1 MLSQTTCL
9 SSSLGLLEHYRTRN
23 DDDTDND
30 HDDLEEIFVSKKRG
44 IGREYLFQ
52 KNFQSLEAAIESINS
67 TDERWSCKNKK
78 VGLDGK
84 KHYYICK
91 KARGFTC
98 QTSLYILE
106 HPDKTAGI
114 FRCSNMAHNHPVQCP
129 VKVGINPETKTE
141 IEKLYNSIYFNIS
154 IILS

>member
-1 MLSQTTCL
+1 MVIFLIIKQNLIFYLLNYFLFLLFFRKCL
-9 SSSLGLLEHYRTRN
+9 VKQQVYRVVQ
-23 DDDTDND
+23 
-30 HDDLEEIFVSKKRG
+30 DLQQCR
-44 IGREYLFQ
+44 
-52 KNFQSLEAAIESINS
+52 
-67 TDERWSCKNKK
+67 TCKNKK

-84 KHYYICK
+84 KYYYICK

-98 QTSLYILE
+98 QASLYILE

-141 IEKLYNSIYFNIS
+141 IEKLYNSGVQKPS
-154 IILS
+154 LILRSLSEQDVMQPTIVKLN